1 MTVELPPSLAS
12 GRFQIQ
18 QRPVTAPGNCSV
30 CGSVERPVLDFGTTI
45 DYYGAVL
52 LCTHCIESAHALMVT
67 VGVIEAGA
75 SAGAVPLLSDQNLLN
90 AGSINEYVLRATDS
104 IDRLRSILAYVT
116 VPVPDAEE
124 LPVVDAEQSGELPDA
139 VSGNDSAFD
148 ELINESRPDDV
159 PSDSGSIF
167 NL

>member
-1 MTVELPPSLAS
+1 
-12 GRFQIQ
+12 
-18 QRPVTAPGNCSV
+18 
-30 CGSVERPVLDFGTTI
+30 
-45 DYYGAVL
+45 
-52 LCTHCIESAHALMVT
+52 MVT

-124 LPVVDAEQSGELPDA
+124 LLIVDAEQSGELSDT
-139 VSGNDSAFD
+139 VSGDDSAFD
-148 ELINESRPDDV
+148 ELINEPRPDDV
-159 PSDSGSIF
+159 PSDSSGIF

>member
-18 QRPVTAPGNCSV
+18 ERPVSAPGNCSV

-52 LCTHCIESAHALMVT
+52 LCTHCIESAYTLMVM
-67 VGVIEAGA
+67 VGVIED
-75 SAGAVPLLSDQNLLN
+75 SANSRAVPLLSDQNLLN

-104 IDRLRSILAYVT
+104 IDRLRSILDYVT

-124 LPVVDAEQSGELPDA
+124 LPVVDVVEPVVVSDA
-139 VSGNDSAFD
+139 VSRDDSAHD
-148 ELINESRPDDV
+148 ESANEPRSDDV
-159 PSDSGSIF
+159 PSDPSSIF